1 MRIKKLLFLL
11 LPALLLGGDLLNDLK
26 QKELKFDK
34 EHSIQDSK
42 ETEKSW
48 INPITLKYSYS
59 KDNTLEN
66 IKTTTKTFS
75 VSVNQPIFK
84 SGAIY
89 YSIKYAKHSKTYNL
103 LNIEMQRRELIK
115 QALDLAYEY
124 KINRLNQQVV
134 LLNIDNAKIDI
145 QKKKEEFLNGVGDST
160 FLNNAILKLNN
171 LKLNFEDIKSN
182 LNNLKYSFEN
192 ISSLSIEKI
201 KLPVFKFIS
210 KEEYLKSNLE
220 LLSQKK
226 FKKVKYDLYKMQL
239 GNQLLS
245 INLNGSLNWK
255 KTRYSQNTA
264 QFHDNTNDY
273 YRFGFSVTMP
283 ISFNAVNKIQKSKID
298 YLKSQILIEDKKLQL
313 NNTYKNVLTQIKTL
327 DKKIRI
333 YKENIKIYDD
343 LITSTVDSIE
353 AGNATDLDLQILRNS
368 RKTMFIN
375 IEILK
380 LKKQKLLLSLY
391 YKLNNW
397 NEK

>member
-1 MRIKKLLFLL
+1 MNPKNFIFLLF
-11 LPALLLGGDLLNDLK
+11 PALLFGGNLLNDLK

-34 EHSIQDSK
+34 ERSIQDSK

-59 KDNTLEN
+59 KDDTLEN
-66 IKTTTKTFS
+66 IKTINRTFS
-75 VSVNQPIFK
+75 ISVNQPIFK

-89 YSIKYAKHSKTYNL
+89 YSIKYAKHSRKYDL

-115 QALDLAYEY
+115 QALDFAYDY
-124 KINRLNQQVV
+124 KISKLNQKII

-160 FLNNAILKLNN
+160 FLNNAILKLND
-171 LKLNFEDIKSN
+171 LKLNLEDIKSN
-182 LNNLKYSFEN
+182 LNNLKYSFKN
-192 ISSLSIEKI
+192 ISYLDIEKVN
-201 KLPVFKFIS
+201 LPVFKFIS
-210 KEEYLKSNLE
+210 KERYLKSNLE

-226 FKKVKYDLYKMQL
+226 LKKVKYDLYKMQV

-245 INLNGSLNWK
+245 VNLNGSLNWK
-255 KTRYSQNTA
+255 KTGYSQNTL
-264 QFHDNTNDY
+264 QFEDNRNDY
-273 YRFGFSVTMP
+273 YRFGFSVTLP

-313 NNTYKNVLTQIKTL
+313 NNTYKKIINQIQTL
-327 DKKIRI
+327 EKKIKI

-343 LITSTVDSIE
+343 LITSTFDSIE
-353 AGNATDLDLQILRNS
+353 AGNATELDLKIMQNS
-368 RKTMFIN
+368 RKTMFVN

-397 NEK
+397 NKW